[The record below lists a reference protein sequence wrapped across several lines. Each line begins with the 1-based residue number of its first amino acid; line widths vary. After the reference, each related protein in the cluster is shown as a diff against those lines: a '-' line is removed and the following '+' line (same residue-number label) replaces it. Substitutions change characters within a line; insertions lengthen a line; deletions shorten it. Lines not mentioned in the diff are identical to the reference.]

1 MNEQTTVVASI
12 DEGPGSRAVIT
23 LAAEEARCRDARLVA
38 VMAISSN
45 LALGTP
51 AVRPMAAHD
60 RQLMAEATLR
70 GMITDALGDQADQV
84 TLLTT
89 VGPTGQYL
97 VAAAREGKAE
107 LIVLAGHGAASTLP
121 GSTDHYVLRK
131 APCPVLIIPRNP

>member
-1 MNEQTTVVASI
+1 VRVNDEQTTVVASV

-38 VMAISSN
+38 VM
-45 LALGTP
+45 GTP
-51 AVRPMAAHD
+51 AARPMAAHD

-70 GMITDALGDQADQV
+70 DMITDALGDQADQV